1 MTHFCSSCI
10 PGIKFYGGHVR
21 YQQGQSGI
29 FYPKTVFLNLDDDDE
44 GTLNLVSQFTDTYL
58 TCLTRQSSEN
68 ELECGDAGDSS
79 SSDTDSNSG
88 CVNVSFE
95 LRDKDSDVQRF
106 RDSGCGCRLDE
117 DVLLSTG

>member
-1 MTHFCSSCI
+1 MNKVLRRFKHKNMSVINRVS
-10 PGIKFYGGHVR
+10 PE
-21 YQQGQSGI
+21 GQSGI
-29 FYPKTVFLNLDDDDE
+29 FNQKTFLNLDDDDE
-44 GTLNLVSQFTDTYL
+44 GTLNLVSQFTDTY
-58 TCLTRQSSEN
+58 LTRQSSEN

-79 SSDTDSNSG
+79 SSDTDSDSG

>member
-1 MTHFCSSCI
+1 MNKVLRRFKHKNMSQLSTGS
-10 PGIKFYGGHVR
+10 VR
-21 YQQGQSGI
+21 D
-29 FYPKTVFLNLDDDDE
+29 FLPENCFLNLDDDDE

-58 TCLTRQSSEN
+58 TRQSSEN
-68 ELECGDAGDSS
+68 ELECGDADDSS
-79 SSDTDSNSG
+79 SSDTDSDSG